1 MQAAVPIVA
10 VNIMFAELPPSTRI
24 FETAHPSIFASIT
37 IASMC
42 G

>member
-1 MQAAVPIVA
+1 MASIVD
-10 VNIMFAELPPSTRI
+10 VNIISTELPPSTNI

-37 IASMC
+37 IASIC